1 MLKAMRSF
9 SRLVVQAG
17 SAITIS
23 AAILAPAI
31 AWAQQTVPPPTLRR
45 SQPVW
50 LGYLIIVVLL
60 ALVMLVSLMPSK
72 RGHQD

>member
-1 MLKAMRSF
+1 MRRF
-9 SRLVVQAG
+9 SRLVVRAV

-31 AWAQQTVPPPTLRR
+31 AWAQQTVDPPTLRR

>member
-1 MLKAMRSF
+1 MLKSMRSF
-9 SRLVVQAG
+9 SRLVVQVS

-31 AWAQQTVPPPTLRR
+31 AWAQETPTLRR

-50 LGYLIIVVLL
+50 MGYLIIVVLL

>member
-1 MLKAMRSF
+1 MLKSMRSF
-9 SRLVVQAG
+9 SRLVVRAG
-17 SAITIS
+17 SAITIW

-31 AWAQQTVPPPTLRR
+31 AWAQQTVPAPTLRR
-45 SQPVW
+45 SKPEW

-60 ALVMLVSLMPSK
+60 ALVLLVSMMPSK

>member
-1 MLKAMRSF
+1 MLKSMRSF

-31 AWAQQTVPPPTLRR
+31 AWAQEAVPQPRLTR